1 MAALKQH
8 TNPVCGGI
16 LVKLAV
22 TVWGNRISPVFDAA
36 STLLVAE
43 ITDKKIS
50 GQYYTAFDPQSPADL
65 IHTLKKHHVTT
76 LVCGAISKTPARL
89 IPEHHIHLIPF
100 VTGNVR
106 QFLDSFALDRTVA
119 EKYRMPGFQPVR
131 VNVS

>member
-1 MAALKQH
+1 MWRH
-8 TNPVCGGI
+8 

-50 GQYYTAFDPQSPADL
+50 GQHYTAFDPQSPTDL
-65 IHTLKKHHVTT
+65 IHTLKKNHVTT
-76 LVCGAISKTPARL
+76 LVCGAISKTPASL
-89 IPEHHIHLIPF
+89 ILDQHIHLIPF

-106 QFLDSFALDRTVA
+106 QFLDSFALNQTV
-119 EKYRMPGFQPVR
+119 EKKYRMPGFQPPR
-131 VNVS
+131 VNVY